1 MNSNNLSI
9 YSLLLTSLLL
19 LVPVVISYKEHLG
32 VKKEVLVAG
41 IRAAIQLFIIGYV
54 LQFIFNVNNHLLT
67 TLMIIFMIFNA
78 SMNAKRRS
86 KGINNAFFISFVS
99 IGAGAIITL
108 GILILTGAIQWT
120 PREVIPI
127 MGMLSSNA
135 MTGMSLTFNSL
146 HSKFTDQ
153 RQKVLE
159 KLALGASI
167 HQASKT
173 VVRESIKTGLIPN
186 IDSTKMVG
194 LVSLPGMMT
203 GMIMAG
209 AEPTQAIRYQ
219 LVVMFMILSSISCS
233 TIIGAYLAYPK
244 FFNHRAQLLVEE
256 KRGS

>member
-1 MNSNNLSI
+1 
-9 YSLLLTSLLL
+9 
-19 LVPVVISYKEHLG
+19 
-32 VKKEVLVAG
+32 
-41 IRAAIQLFIIGYV
+41 
-54 LQFIFNVNNHLLT
+54 
-67 TLMIIFMIFNA
+67 
-78 SMNAKRRS
+78 
-86 KGINNAFFISFVS
+86 
-99 IGAGAIITL
+99 
-108 GILILTGAIQWT
+108 
-120 PREVIPI
+120 

-209 AEPTQAIRYQ
+209 VEPTQAIRYQ
-219 LVVMFMILSSISCS
+219 LVVMFMVLSSVSCS

-244 FFNHRAQLLVEE
+244 FFNQNAQLIAEE
-256 KRGS
+256 KE